1 MEEKKIKI
9 LLIDDDRFLLD
20 MYTLKFK
27 KSGVDVDTAT
37 GSVVALTKLRAGET
51 ADIILLDIIMPT
63 MDGLELLRII
73 RQEKLVPDATI
84 IILSNQND
92 DMEKAKQIGVD
103 GYIIKATSIPS
114 EVVEKVLTI
123 YQNKMGAN
131 KQK

>member
-1 MEEKKIKI
+1 MTTDFYSTCIHS
-9 LLIDDDRFLLD
+9 
-20 MYTLKFK
+20 
-27 KSGVDVDTAT
+27 SGVDVDTAT

>member
-1 MEEKKIKI
+1 MEDNKQIKI
-9 LLIDDDRFLLD
+9 LLVDDDRFLLD

-27 KSGVDVDTAT
+27 KSDISVDTAPGT
-37 GSVVALTKLRAGET
+37 VSALAKLREGET
-51 ADIILLDIIMPT
+51 PDIILLDIIMPT

-92 DMEKAKQIGVD
+92 DMEKAKAIGID

-123 YQNKMGAN
+123 YKNKISH
-131 KQK
+131 KK